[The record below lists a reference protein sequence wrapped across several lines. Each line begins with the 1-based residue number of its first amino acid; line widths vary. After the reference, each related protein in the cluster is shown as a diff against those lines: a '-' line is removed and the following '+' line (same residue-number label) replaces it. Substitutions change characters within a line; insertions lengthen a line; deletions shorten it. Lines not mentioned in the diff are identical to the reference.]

1 MTLGQGFYSKQA
13 AQAQSNSTKNYSNI
27 ADQDFVENQIIIE
40 YHRNE
45 TPLSTLF
52 NKSVEEEQNF
62 FAKLNINYD
71 IWSEASTDEQ
81 IDLLRE
87 KIKKFHKQG
96 KLKKLRRAK
105 KLKKSLKSA
114 HAVLTLDHPVSKT
127 ELATLIKRMN
137 LDGYVADNF
146 QIDAA
151 YPNYLYEIS
160 ESITNDPLEEQQFY
174 NDVVKPEALWSY
186 TKGAGTVVAIIDTGV
201 DWNHE
206 DLAANIWVNTKEIPN
221 NGKDDDNN
229 GYVDDIR
236 GWDFVN
242 TISSSCSFGEDC
254 SREDND
260 PSDFNSH
267 GTHVAGIV
275 GAVGNNERG
284 IVGIAPE
291 SKIMPLRAGFSTG
304 STAFLETADIIQAIN
319 YAIENDADVINMSFT
334 GYGLGVLT
342 SLLDEADRLGII
354 CVAAAGNNS
363 SNELT
368 YPAAINSVIA
378 VGATADGVSKS
389 SFSNYG
395 TWVDITAPGS
405 WLLSTVPNNNY
416 DHKSGTSMA
425 SPVVAGIAALL
436 KAKNPSYSPS
446 AIKKLLLDNATETT
460 FYVERGG
467 TEFIGGVTAEIS
479 FPFEIVNSNVP
490 SLALV
495 GESLNLAASASE
507 AVTEYEWI
515 SNIDGFLSSQQ
526 SFTINNLSLGTHQIS
541 VRAINSSGVWTS
553 AYTKNLVISEEK
565 TIDPNENNGGGGDGG
580 TTISPL
586 SQNIR
591 IKQLNGRIF
600 ASMTRN
606 TRRQIKAFR
615 WTSNLDGVV
624 SNKRGFYKNKLSTG
638 SHILSLQAQDKN
650 GNWTNPLQRVSYK
663 YSS

>member
-1 MTLGQGFYSKQA
+1 LTLGQGIYGKQA
-13 AQAQSNSTKNYSNI
+13 AQAKPKSTKNYSHI
-27 ADQDFVENQIIIE
+27 ADQDFVENEIIIE

-45 TPLSTLF
+45 TLLSTLA

-62 FAKLNINYD
+62 FAKLNINYN

-81 IDLLRE
+81 IDLLRD
-87 KIKKFHKQG
+87 KITKFRRQG
-96 KLKKLRRAK
+96 KLKKLKRAK
-105 KLKKSLKSA
+105 KLKKSLRTA

-137 LDGYVADNF
+137 LDGHVSDNF
-146 QIDAA
+146 AIDAV
-151 YPNYLYEIS
+151 YPNYIYEIS
-160 ESITNDPLEEQQFY
+160 ESITNDPLEEQQFS

-206 DLAANIWVNTKEIPN
+206 DLAANIWINTNEIPN

-229 GYVDDIR
+229 GYVDDVR

-242 TISSSCSFGEDC
+242 TTSSGCSFGEDC

-260 PSDFNSH
+260 PNDFNSH
-267 GTHVAGIV
+267 GTHVAGII
-275 GAVGNNERG
+275 GAVGNNAIG

-291 SKIMPLRAGFSTG
+291 TKIMPLRAGFSTG
-304 STAFLETADIIQAIN
+304 SSAFLETADIIQAIN
-319 YAIENDADVINMSFT
+319 YAIDNDADVINMSFA
-334 GYGLGVLT
+334 GYGLSVLSSILT
-342 SLLDEADRLGII
+342 EADRLGII

-363 SNELT
+363 SNEPI
-368 YPAAINSVIA
+368 YPAAISSVIG

-425 SPVVAGIAALL
+425 SPVVAGVAALL
-436 KAKNPSYSPS
+436 KAKNPSYNPS
-446 AIKKLLLDNATETT
+446 AIKKLLLDNATKTT

-479 FPFEIVNSNVP
+479 FPFEIINSSVP
-490 SLALV
+490 SSALL
-495 GESLNLAASASE
+495 GASLNLTSSASE
-507 AVTEYEWI
+507 TAVEYEWL
-515 SNIDGFLSSQQ
+515 SSIDGSLSSQQ
-526 SFTINNLSLGTHQIS
+526 SFSISNLSLGTHQIS
-541 VRAINSSGVWTS
+541 VRARNSSGVWTR
-553 AYTKNLVISEEK
+553 AYTKTLVISDEK
-565 TIDPNENNGGGGDGG
+565 VIDPNENNGGGDGG
-580 TTISPL
+580 LTISPL

-591 IKQLNGRIF
+591 ISQFEGRIY

-606 TRRQIKAFR
+606 TRKQIKTFR

-624 SNKRGFYKNKLSTG
+624 SNKRGFYKNKLSAG

-650 GNWTNPLQRVSYK
+650 GNWTNPLQRISYK